1 MNLRLSLMFVFAGCG
16 AVLLGSA
23 WASPALA
30 DARQDVLSASQRCS
44 GIADDRAWLDCY
56 YGAAQPMRGRLGLPA
71 APAGQIR
78 LVPPAMG
85 AYAPQ
90 QQQPLYGVP
99 AGPTYTAP
107 SYPAP
112 AYPVPAYGAPAPRVA
127 SAAPAPPPMPRRHNE
142 GFFSGV
148 FGNSKPVVANIRMA
162 SYDKN
167 RDGKFTVTLA
177 DGEVWEQ
184 DVGDESYEAWRAP
197 PARLV
202 VNVYD
207 GALGSY
213 NMEVSDDSHLYK
225 VHRIK

>member
-1 MNLRLSLMFVFAGCG
+1 MNLRHTVALIFVLAGSSVLSA
-16 AVLLGSA
+16 
-23 WASPALA
+23 PALA

-56 YGAAQPMRGRLGLPA
+56 YGAAQPMRARLGLPA

-85 AYAPQ
+85 APAMSYMPPQ
-90 QQQPLYGVP
+90 PPLYGVP
-99 AGPTYTAP
+99 A
-107 SYPAP
+107 AP
-112 AYPVPAYGAPAPRVA
+112 AYPVPAYGVPAGAPRVA
-127 SAAPAPPPMPRRHNE
+127 SAGPPPMPRRRNT
-142 GFFSGV
+142 GFFSGI

-167 RDGKFTVTLA
+167 RNGKFTVTLA